1 MPPKKNK
8 DHETIAHLK
17 ISHKALLHN
26 FVMQQNHN
34 LSLNRVLRINHIF
47 NLFFNKTH
55 RVILLSFTL
64 ENKYKK
70 VLRLKL
76 YK

>member
-1 MPPKKNK
+1 
-8 DHETIAHLK
+8 
-17 ISHKALLHN
+17 
-26 FVMQQNHN
+26 MQQNHN